1 MRRSRGLSLHGAY
14 VEDGLKAMSSP
25 RLDGEAKHLAKKKM
39 AAERD
44 ADANIDAFNEKLLQ
58 MIRQGKEALGTK
70 VEVLDDR
77 GAGGNSGLWEDDEL

>member
-1 MRRSRGLSLHGAY
+1 MRRNRGLSLHGAY
-14 VEDGLKAMSSP
+14 VEDGLKGSP

-77 GAGGNSGLWEDDEL
+77 GGSNVVWEEDEL

>member
-1 MRRSRGLSLHGAY
+1 MRRNRGLSLHGAY
-14 VEDGLKAMSSP
+14 VEDGPKGSP

-77 GAGGNSGLWEDDEL
+77 GGSNVVWEEDEL

>member
-1 MRRSRGLSLHGAY
+1 MHSAF
-14 VEDGLKAMSSP
+14 VEDGLKASP

-77 GAGGNSGLWEDDEL
+77 GGGSGIWEEDEL